1 VPGGIPGGVVG
12 GTEGGVPGGVD
23 DAPLRVGGAV
33 TKPEKLSGA
42 PPVYTE
48 MARKARLQGVV
59 ILEAIIDAQGNV
71 INAHVLKGMP
81 MGLERAAMDAVQKWR
96 FKPAT
101 LQGKPVKVYYTLTV
115 NFQVQ

>member
-1 VPGGIPGGVVG
+1 GVEGGGVG
-12 GTEGGVPGGVD
+12 GAVD
-23 DAPLRVGGAV
+23 DAPLHVGGAV
-33 TKPEKLSGA
+33 TKPEKISA
-42 PPVYTE
+42 PPPVYTE

-59 ILEAIIDAQGNV
+59 IIEAIIDAQGNV

-81 MGLERAAMDAVQKWR
+81 MGLDKAAVEAVNKWKFR
-96 FKPAT
+96 PAM